1 MPGLLSQIE
10 QAVGGLDLTQLAGGT
25 AGQLGGL
32 SDTLTSWQSGAPGD
46 FGAALGGLGSV
57 AAPNLS
63 IGGNLGGSL
72 SGLLPVLQGN
82 VGTLV
87 TALQGDVE
95 SLPQRL
101 QGSLLEAVQP
111 VIDRVAS
118 LQTLFNSDWS
128 CGLVGAPSP
137 APAPAPSPA
146 PAPAP
151 SPSPA
156 PSPAPAPAPAT
167 GAITPTQV
175 AAAQAVIDTLPAD
188 LSLPS
193 LLHWVHDRV
202 GTFRPGYFTL
212 RSIPIVDDLR
222 DPLDTLIRWEA
233 ADASAV
239 QAELQQTLATLTTL
253 VRDGSGGTFSR
264 ALPPATVAA
273 VPAAA
278 LGTAAEPF
286 IAALESLATAV
297 QAQDIAQLVPRLA
310 TAQSARAALLTGNA
324 AVAAAAA
331 QRTALVTA
339 LGALPGQL
347 DASLCRL
354 LVLLQPRPTFAD
366 LTDAIGGLAVPEIPA
381 NLMAPVEQVIQRARD
396 TLVDLLDA
404 LDFSTVTGPLTDAL
418 GSANQAVDAVEQGL
432 AQLSAEALRALGEAR
447 TAVEAIDLDALRQ
460 QAEQA
465 LEDATDQ
472 LRELITQPLASAAS
486 ALGEAMTT
494 LRDAMAAID
503 PEALTEPI
511 REAIQTLGDLIQQE
525 AVQRLTQ
532 VLQQLEALAST
543 IAELSFAP
551 VADEVIAA
559 VEELKRIIQDIDI
572 ASLPDPGPALISG
585 AISLL
590 PQSLTPLT
598 DPLIADLDQLLAGAP
613 TQVLLQVKALPDLAR
628 DKLLAFSPR
637 NALAPLLSAPF
648 NQALGQ
654 LEAFEPTQW
663 LSVADEALA
672 GVRQQLARQ
681 IDIAALLAEAAQ
693 AHAAVLAELERF
705 RPSTLL
711 QPLEAT
717 LERALQAVAT
727 ALPVGDLAAGLD
739 AALGRITGFTHTLTA
754 ALDLADSL
762 AGKLAGL
769 GDAPAE
775 FDTWVDGILVKVPA
789 SASGALATALT
800 DLRSA
805 ARAARPTQLSADWT
819 SARQPLADALASAQA
834 TPRLTRLTMARGRI
848 QSGLAALPAGQAA
861 PISAWLTEVA
871 TQSAGEGLNALAALD
886 RALSA
891 ADAALQT
898 QFAQLAERYP
908 GDDGP
913 LAALLP
919 AEADTLRVWVRE
931 ALVRQFG
938 QPVTTLLASL
948 QPLAQALQVALAAL
962 RTLADA
968 LRTKLDELLAAP
980 QALSDLL
987 GDVAGV
993 QQRLAELDLGVYTR
1007 EVDEIYNALLDQ
1019 VRALDPRTLQ
1029 QPLEA
1034 ARDELLGLISLNG
1047 LLPDELRDQLREAH
1061 RQLLEKLRAL
1071 DPDALLLQPLDAEY
1085 RELVE
1090 PLVAALDVSVTID
1103 IIIVWLNG
1111 LPEDLQAQIARVD
1124 VPYGQLLQSAGGGGG
1139 SGGGSAAIGL

>member
-1 MPGLLSQIE
+1 MPGLLTQITD
-10 QAVGGLDLTQLAGGT
+10 AVGGLDLTQLAGGT
-25 AGQLGGL
+25 AGQLSGL
-32 SDTLTSWQSGAPGD
+32 SDTLSSWQSGAPGD
-46 FGAALGGLGSV
+46 FGAALGGLGSL
-57 AAPNLS
+57 ASPNLS
-63 IGGNLGGSL
+63 LAGNLGSSL
-72 SGLLPVLQGN
+72 SGLLPALQGN

-101 QGSLLEAVQP
+101 QASMLEAVQP
-111 VIDRVAS
+111 VIDRVTS

-128 CGLVGAPSP
+128 CGLIGAPSP
-137 APAPAPSPA
+137 APAPAP
-146 PAPAP
+146 APAP
-151 SPSPA
+151 SPAPSPS
-156 PSPAPAPAPAT
+156 PSPAPAPAPASA
-167 GAITPTQV
+167 AITPTQV
-175 AAAQAVIDTLPAD
+175 AAAQALVATLPAD

-193 LLHWVHDRV
+193 LLRWVHARV
-202 GTFRPGYFTL
+202 GSFRPGYFTL

-233 ADASAV
+233 ADAGAV

-253 VRDGSGGTFSR
+253 VRDGSGGAFTR

-278 LGTAAEPF
+278 LGVAAEPF
-286 IAALESLATAV
+286 IVALEALATAV
-297 QAQDIAQLVPRLA
+297 QAQDLAQLGPRLA
-310 TAQSARAALLTGNA
+310 TAQAARAALLTSNA
-324 AVAAAAA
+324 AVTAAAA
-331 QRTALVTA
+331 QRAALVTA

-347 DASLCRL
+347 DAGLCRL
-354 LVLLQPRPTFAD
+354 LVLLQPHPTFAD

-381 NLMAPVEQVIQRARD
+381 DVLAPVEAAIQQARD
-396 TLVDLLDA
+396 TLVGLLDA
-404 LDFSTVTGPLTDAL
+404 LDFSAVTGPLTDAL

-447 TAVEAIDLDALRQ
+447 TAVEAIDLEALRE

-465 LEDATDQ
+465 LEDATTQ
-472 LRELITQPLASAAS
+472 LRELITQPLSSAAS
-486 ALGEAMTT
+486 ALGEAMTA
-494 LRDAMAAID
+494 LRDAIDAID

-511 REAIQTLGDLIQQE
+511 REAIQALGDLIQQE

-532 VLQQLEALAST
+532 ILQQLEALALT

-559 VEELKRIIQDIDI
+559 VEDLKQIIQDIDI

-585 AISLL
+585 AMALL

-598 DPLIADLDQLLAGAP
+598 DPLIANLDQQLAGAP
-613 TQVLLQVKALPDLAR
+613 TQLLEQVKALPDLAR

-717 LERALQAVAT
+717 LENALQAVAT
-727 ALPVGDLAAGLD
+727 ALPVGDLAATLE
-739 AALGRITGFTHTLTA
+739 AVLGRITGFSQTMTA
-754 ALDLADSL
+754 ALDVADDL

-775 FDTWVDGILVKVPA
+775 FDTWVDDILVKVPA
-789 SASGALATALT
+789 SASGALAAALT
-800 DLRSA
+800 DLRLA
-805 ARAARPTQLSADWT
+805 ARAARPAQLTTDWA
-819 SARQPLADALASAQA
+819 SARQPLANALAGALA

-848 QSGLAALPAGQAA
+848 QSGLAALPSGQAA
-861 PISAWLTEVA
+861 PISAWLTEAA
-871 TQSAGEGLNALAALD
+871 TQSAGEGLTALAALD

-891 ADAALQT
+891 ADTALQT
-898 QFAQLAERYP
+898 QFTQLAERYP
-908 GDDGP
+908 DDDGP

-919 AEADTLRVWVRE
+919 AAADTLRAWVRE

-948 QPLAQALQVALAAL
+948 GPLAAVLQGALAAL
-962 RTLADA
+962 RDLATA
-968 LRTKLDELLAAP
+968 LQDKLDQLLAAP

-987 GDVAGV
+987 GDIAAV
-993 QQRLAELDLGVYTR
+993 QQRLADLDLGIYTR

-1019 VRALDPRTLQ
+1019 VRATDPRTLQ
-1029 QPLEA
+1029 QPLEQ
-1034 ARDELLGLISLNG
+1034 ARDQLLGLISLEG
-1047 LLPDELRDQLREAH
+1047 LLPAELRDQLREAH

-1090 PLVAALDVSVTID
+1090 PLVAALDVGDSID

-1124 VPYGQLLQSAGGGGG
+1124 LPYSQLLQSAGGGGG
-1139 SGGGSAAIGL
+1139 GAGGSAGIGL